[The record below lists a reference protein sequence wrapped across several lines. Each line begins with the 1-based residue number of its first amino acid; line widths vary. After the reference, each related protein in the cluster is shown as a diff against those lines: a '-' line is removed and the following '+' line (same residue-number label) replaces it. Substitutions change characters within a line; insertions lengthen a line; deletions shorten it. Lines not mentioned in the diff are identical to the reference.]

1 MEPYKMNT
9 ANQFEKS
16 FRLAFENAEI
26 APSPRVWE
34 NVTLNL
40 AAGKSGKYKK
50 RLFFFQLV
58 AAASLLFAASIAVFN
73 AINNQKSETLITTTI
88 NENDK
93 IFNNEIKES
102 PDKELQPAIVEKKDL
117 LPGVDDTRN
126 IAMLKKEDD
135 TVSKPG
141 LTEPDAESPVIITE
155 SVASEPEL
163 ITAYFPEIT
172 QRGLF
177 DMSIKKPTYEPQ
189 MIPYWTKAGED
200 HGVTSNLWAKAGFVT
215 GSYKAAT
222 PFGFGASF
230 ADAAPAMADKFESE
244 VNVATTDK
252 PGFSYGAGIGVGG
265 KIGRRWILE
274 TGLNYMYSELPA
286 STNAV
291 IESGDLIYPVFHE
304 TQLSGDL
311 LNVTNYQVTNS
322 FKFLTIPIKAGYQ
335 IIDKKIGW
343 LATGGFSS
351 NILLNSTIQSE
362 SYQKFSLSG
371 NQSPYRPL
379 SWSALIGTEVYINFA
394 TYYQLSVVP
403 QYSIGLTDITK
414 PDTNFSIVPNSFNIG
429 ISLRYLIR

>member
-1 MEPYKMNT
+1 MDPYKMNST
-9 ANQFEKS
+9 SQFEKS

-34 NVTLNL
+34 NVALTL
-40 AAGKSGKYKK
+40 AAGNSGKYKK

-73 AINNQKSETLITTTI
+73 AINKHKPETLITTTI

-93 IFNNEIKES
+93 TFNNEIKES
-102 PDKELQPAIVEKKDL
+102 PDKEIPPAIVEKKDL
-117 LPGVDDTRN
+117 LQGVDDTRI
-126 IAMLKKEDD
+126 IAKLKKEDD
-135 TVSKPG
+135 VASIPG
-141 LTEPDAESPVIITE
+141 LTEPDAEFPIITE
-155 SVASEPEL
+155 SVAYETGL
-163 ITAYFPEIT
+163 NVAYFPEIT

-177 DMSIKKPTYEPQ
+177 DIGIKKPADEPQ
-189 MIPYWTKAGED
+189 MIPFWKKIDED
-200 HGVTSNLWAKAGFVT
+200 NDVASNVWAKAGFAT
-215 GSYKAAT
+215 GSYNAAS
-222 PFGFGASF
+222 PVGFGLSS
-230 ADAAPAMADKFESE
+230 ADAAPAMTANDGSE

-252 PGFSYGAGIGVGG
+252 PGFSYGVGIGVGG

-286 STNAV
+286 NSNAV
-291 IESGDLIYPVFHE
+291 IESGDLIYPVYYE
-304 TQLSGDL
+304 TKLFGDL
-311 LNVTNYQVTNS
+311 QNVTNYQVTNS

-343 LATGGFSS
+343 LVTGGFSS

-362 SYQKFSLSG
+362 SYQEFSLSG

-379 SWSALIGTEVYINFA
+379 SWSVLIGTEVYVNFA
-394 TYYQLSVVP
+394 TYYQFSIVP

-414 PDTNFSIVPNSFNIG
+414 PDSNFSIVPNSFNIG
-429 ISLRYLIR
+429 INLRYMIR